1 MERLKMYKK
10 PSKNNETSK
19 RNSAENRAYNL
30 KFRVTQE
37 ERIFIE
43 KKCEISGCKNMS
55 DYLRKMAVTGMV
67 IKYDMQ
73 TLKELNQRISS
84 ISNNINQIAVQVNS
98 HGRIYSDDIEE
109 MKGKVDEIW
118 QSLKSIQSA
127 LQLD

>member
-1 MERLKMYKK
+1 M
-10 PSKNNETSK
+10 SK
-19 RNSAENRAYNL
+19 RL
-30 KFRVTQE
+30 ILRVTPNE
-37 ERIFIE
+37 FEFIN
-43 KKCEISGCKNMS
+43 KKYEISGCKNMS

-98 HGRIYSDDIEE
+98 HGRIYSDDIKE
-109 MKGKVDEIW
+109 MKGKIDDIW